1 MRVYNLERNRQRGEN
16 GGREGGWGRERER
29 QADDIYEKNK
39 GDQENQKPRV

>member
-1 MRVYNLERNRQRGEN
+1 MFHKCEYNNLERSRQRG
-16 GGREGGWGRERER
+16 ERER

>member
-1 MRVYNLERNRQRGEN
+1 MVGGERWRGK
-16 GGREGGWGRERER
+16 RER